1 MHLFHHE
8 YSKNWKQAIF
18 NSYWYEF
25 VANNVFFFYEL
36 YNEIN
41 FNRADIIHHK
51 YCHIM
56 MDYIAFFLIA

>member
-1 MHLFHHE
+1 MNTRRIE
-8 YSKNWKQAIF
+8 SKPFLIPIDMNLLQITC
-18 NSYWYEF
+18 
-25 VANNVFFFYEL
+25 FFYEL